1 MPRKN
6 LIKTHLYYYHVT
18 TRSNHREWF
27 SIPMNE
33 VWEISKI
40 ALNKAMKNNP
50 SIIDQYVLMANHYH
64 LLIRTPNSDIDRFMF
79 WFNKTFS
86 DELRK
91 RSGKVNRMFGSSYKW
106 SIIKNEKYLQNV
118 KRYIYENPLRAK
130 IVTNI
135 EDYPFSTLYYKSRG
149 KSSGFKIEKSYSI
162 ETSQLDSMTLNDVRA
177 GLKRTIFKPPSKRK
191 Y

>member
-6 LIKTHLYYYHVT
+6 LIRTHLYYYHVT
-18 TRSNHREWF
+18 TRSNHRDWF
-27 SIPMNE
+27 SIPMSE
-33 VWEISKI
+33 VWDISKI

-50 SIIDQYVLMANHYH
+50 SIIDQYVLMGNHYH

-91 RSGKVNRMFGSSYKW
+91 RSGKINRMFGSSYKW

-118 KRYIYENPLRAK
+118 KRYIYENPLRAN
-130 IVTNI
+130 IVRNI

-149 KSSGFKIEKSYSI
+149 WDCGFKIENTYPIEISQVDSI
-162 ETSQLDSMTLNDVRA
+162 TLNEVRK
-177 GLKRTIFKPPSKRK
+177 GLRRTIFKPPSKRK